1 MTLDTSPRLQDP
13 DGFLALIM
21 EAHRGL
27 DAEATRRF
35 DARLALILA
44 NHIGDM
50 AVLRQAIS
58 LAREP
63 GRG

>member
-1 MTLDTSPRLQDP
+1 MNLDTSPRLQDA

-27 DAEATRRF
+27 DAEAARRF

-50 AVLRQAIS
+50 AVLREAIA
-58 LAREP
+58 LARNT
-63 GRG
+63 GQR

>member
-1 MTLDTSPRLQDP
+1 MNLDTSPRLQDP

-27 DAEATRRF
+27 DAEAARRF

-44 NHIGDM
+44 NQIGDM
-50 AVLRQAIS
+50 AVLRQAIA
-58 LAREP
+58 LAR
-63 GRG
+63 GTG